1 MDLLLQNSHLVV
13 VAVVA
18 AGGLISGAYLF
29 ARARQ
34 LITSPVALLLVGPPL
49 YIAITAYAFGE
60 LRPAYAGDPWA
71 LSWLEHLSVKLG
83 GAVDLAVIV
92 YVTSRYLPDG
102 VKRRRKLFAVLRSA
116 PLAIVAGYALAT
128 LVLLS
133 RPPLRDVIGADLSP
147 EAFLHRTFL
156 LLPPVFYG
164 LVSFVVWLLAYR
176 EFGEPRNESE
186 VARKRRFLPLA
197 SGGMGW
203 TLLYLLHFA
212 VPLAALLW
220 PDTPL
225 GRDPKSYTETI
236 MLPIFVLLSGSYLLV
251 LVGPYRPSNLYLRMR
266 RFARYNRLTQT
277 LSFRIKGHVGNDWMI
292 RYKYARD
299 RRFIEL
305 ACRELGLPPET
316 SARATATYAIAA
328 VTRAGS
334 EPVVRALAPYDSPLD
349 HSRLRELHDLHNEF
363 VGEPEGSPR
372 RAKALENT
380 YAPHVPNALLLSD
393 ETSALELRDHPADVQ
408 LAAIAAADFGVLPS
422 KESTRVLDGST
433 PSVHERILEAY
444 TRAANRSGGLAAS

>member
-1 MDLLLQNSHLVV
+1 MYLLLQNSHLIV

-18 AGGLISGAYLF
+18 AGGLISGACLL

-34 LITSPVALLLVGPPL
+34 LITSPVALLLVAPPL
-49 YIAITAYAFGE
+49 YIAVTAYAFGE
-60 LRPAYAGDPWA
+60 LRPLYADDPWA

-83 GAVDLAVIV
+83 GAVDLAAIV

-102 VKRRRKLFAVLRSA
+102 VKRRRKLFAVVRSA
-116 PLAIVAGYALAT
+116 PWVIMAGYAMAT

-133 RPPLRDVIGADLSP
+133 RPPLVDVIGADLSP
-147 EAFLHRTFL
+147 EAFLHRAFL
-156 LLPPVFYG
+156 LLPPAFYG

-176 EFGEPRNESE
+176 EFGEPRSESE
-186 VARKRRFLPLA
+186 AARKRRFVPLA
-197 SGGMGW
+197 SGGIGW

-220 PDTPL
+220 PNTPL

-266 RFARYNRLTQT
+266 RFTRYNRLTQN
-277 LSFRIKGHVGNDWMI
+277 LSFRIKGHVGPHWMI
-292 RYKYARD
+292 RYKYARA

-305 ACRELGLPPET
+305 ACRELGLPPQT
-316 SARATATYAIAA
+316 SARAATTYAIAA
-328 VTRAGS
+328 VTRAGI
-334 EPVVRALAPYDSPLD
+334 EPGVRTLPPYDSPMD
-349 HSRLRELHDLHNEF
+349 RSRLRELYDLHNEF
-363 VGEPEGSPR
+363 LREPEGSPR

-380 YAPHVPNALLLSD
+380 YAPLVPNALLLSD
-393 ETSALELRDHPADVQ
+393 ETSAPELRDHPADVQ

-422 KESTRVLDGST
+422 EESTKVLDGSS
-433 PSVHERILEAY
+433 PSVQERLLKAY
-444 TRAANRSGGLAAS
+444 TRAANRSGGRAAS